1 MIRGMEAL
9 RIWLSESSKTQA
21 ELAKALGVSQPTV
34 SDWLKGKFS
43 PNAKKLRAISE
54 YTGLSV
60 DVLLASVPASNTVE
74 QHSTAA

>member
-1 MIRGMEAL
+1 MIRRMEAL
-9 RIWLSESSKTQA
+9 RTWLSESEKTQA

-43 PNAKKLRAISE
+43 PNAKKLKAISE

-60 DVLLASVPASNTVE
+60 DVLLAAPAANKN
-74 QHSTAA
+74 AA